1 MHRWRGISSE
11 SDRYWSILSTLTWWR
26 GAPLRFSLP
35 PPSAEVTCKAHLYQ
49 SPIGSSCYIF
59 TREKK
64 YISKKEGSTSDYV
77 CVYNRILH
85 HRECRESPQ
94 RTTCYYYSRR
104 SRTASNKPRRLRW
117 VSRPGVCAC
126 VGLSLLLYHPPNI
139 YLLLRIYPLSLL
151 RPAQGSVC
159 HGLPLRRQVSPN

>member
-1 MHRWRGISSE
+1 MVAWSSSE
-11 SDRYWSILSTLTWWR
+11 ILFATTISRGNVQGPPLPVAYWFLL
-26 GAPLRFSLP
+26 
-35 PPSAEVTCKAHLYQ
+35 LYIHQ
-49 SPIGSSCYIF
+49 
-59 TREKK
+59 REKI
-64 YISKKEGSTSDYV
+64 YIKKEGSTSDYV